1 MDFHNVSAIIQDEI
15 IELIENLDLND
26 PRVQSFLVQ
35 LDSIE
40 IFDKRK
46 LKNHSKSFVFFLSK
60 SYYNSELFKS
70 NWQEAKETKKD
81 IFLLILEPCFDFSSL
96 EHDQTKIFKEY
107 EGDYYKNKLID
118 EIQNLLNIN

>member
-1 MDFHNVSAIIQDEI
+1 MDKIYHYKKIMDFHNVSAIIQDEI

-46 LKNHSKSFVFFLSK
+46 LINHSKSFVFLLSK
-60 SYYNSELFKS
+60 CRER
-70 NWQEAKETKKD
+70 QRTR
-81 IFLLILEPCFDFSSL
+81 
-96 EHDQTKIFKEY
+96 
-107 EGDYYKNKLID
+107 
-118 EIQNLLNIN
+118 